1 MIPMNKEARVKR
13 ALAELHGI
21 DAAPRIRA
29 ALAELR
35 ENYAMGRRMAE
46 VDGPVDDKLVL
57 ECPVLLVEDAA
68 GRWRCSATKED
79 MFQGQREL
87 FGVTERT
94 ERLAVAEMRWR
105 LAEEL
110 VAARFCK
117 ADEAK
122 RLALVANVWVSGRV
136 PYARIVSR

>member
-1 MIPMNKEARVKR
+1 VIPMDKAARVKR

-35 ENYAMGRRMAE
+35 ENYAVGRRMAE
-46 VDGPVDDKLVL
+46 VDGPVDDKLML

-68 GRWRCSATKED
+68 GRWRCSTTKED
-79 MFQGQREL
+79 MFQGQKEL

-94 ERLAVAEMRWR
+94 EKLAVAEMRWR

-110 VAARFCK
+110 VGCRFCRPE
-117 ADEAK
+117 EAK

-136 PYARIVSR
+136 PFARIVTR